1 MMKCVDS
8 SNVYACVVDVELVM
22 YTLICTV
29 PVYPDLLYLDNYSW
43 TPPLG
48 VSPQDM
54 AVALLAPHCL
64 DSKTSILL
72 FPKYRFNQSTLSDF
86 VFDI

>member
-1 MMKCVDS
+1 M
-8 SNVYACVVDVELVM
+8 
-22 YTLICTV
+22 
-29 PVYPDLLYLDNYSW
+29 YPDLLYLDNYSW

-72 FPKYRFNQSTLSDF
+72 FRCFLNIDLINQPFQISYLIFELLVVHTAEHRYNNYFSN
-86 VFDI
+86 